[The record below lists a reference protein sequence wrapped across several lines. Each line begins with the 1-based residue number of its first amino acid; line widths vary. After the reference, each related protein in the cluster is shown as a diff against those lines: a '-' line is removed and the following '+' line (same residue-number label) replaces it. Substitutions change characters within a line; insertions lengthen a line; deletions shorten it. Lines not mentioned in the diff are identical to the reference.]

1 MDLFEYKLDAI
12 IKVKTTEANEL
23 LEIKAE
29 AKTQRAAE
37 KAAAIESGVVVEKPK
52 AKRGRK
58 KNETITL
65 DI

>member
-12 IKVKTTEANEL
+12 IKVKTAEANAL
-23 LEIKAE
+23 LEVKAE

-37 KAAAIESGVVVEKPK
+37 KAAAIESGIIVEKPK
-52 AKRGRK
+52 STRGRK
-58 KNETITL
+58 KTETITL